1 MACSTLR
8 SSAPGSQSSA
18 RTSPLPDTQSWVY
31 PSAPL
36 CAYFIGAPLPLDPTQ
51 PAIAGCFLCSVVS
64 PSSQLRAPLA
74 ALAALLC
81 SRPQGFLVLVLP
93 PSLPFWTGTSAL
105 GTPQSERTV
114 FRRTPGLSS
123 RFASKGSEAETQST
137 VALPV
142 TRTIAD
148 VAES

>member
-18 RTSPLPDTQSWVY
+18 RTSPFPGYPELGLSFGAFMRVLYWRTFTARPD
-31 PSAPL
+31 
-36 CAYFIGAPLPLDPTQ
+36 GARARRLLSLLRRLAVFAAAR
-51 PAIAGCFLCSVVS
+51 PAARAA
-64 PSSQLRAPLA
+64 RAPL
-74 ALAALLC
+74 
-81 SRPQGFLVLVLP
+81 LP
-93 PSLPFWTGTSAL
+93 PAGLPSFSSPTLPPFWTGTSAL